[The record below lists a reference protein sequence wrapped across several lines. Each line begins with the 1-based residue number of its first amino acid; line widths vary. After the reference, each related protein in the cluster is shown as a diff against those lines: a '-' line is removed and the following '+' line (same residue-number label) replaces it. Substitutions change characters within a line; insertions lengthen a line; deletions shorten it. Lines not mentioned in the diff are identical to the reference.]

1 MTATLEGGTGVSNSF
16 MTANIHVQSGGLS
29 WTGGSLDV
37 GSSNQDFIYGFSPN
51 PPSGGVA
58 SGNLVQHVVV
68 GSFQLDL
75 GPAIGAGG
83 MPAIVS
89 PVTSWGWETIV
100 LAHAVMMGIA
110 WVGLLPAGAI
120 IIRFLGSKVQNPVL
134 VHQILQLSSI
144 FFVFIAFFIGVGTF
158 HHPILQFS

>member
-1 MTATLEGGTGVSNSF
+1 MTATLEKGTGVNDSF
-16 MTANIHVQSGGLS
+16 ITANIHVQSGGLF
-29 WTGGSLDV
+29 WNGGSLAV

-51 PPSGGVA
+51 TPSGGLA

-68 GSFQLDL
+68 GNFKLDL
-75 GPAIGAGG
+75 GPAIGTGG
-83 MPAIVS
+83 MPIIVT
-89 PVTSWGWETIV
+89 PATSWGWHTIV

-120 IIRFLGSKVQNPVL
+120 IIRFLGSKVKDPVR

-144 FFVFIAFFIGVGTF
+144 GIVFIAFFIGVGTNPF
-158 HHPILQFS
+158 LLFY